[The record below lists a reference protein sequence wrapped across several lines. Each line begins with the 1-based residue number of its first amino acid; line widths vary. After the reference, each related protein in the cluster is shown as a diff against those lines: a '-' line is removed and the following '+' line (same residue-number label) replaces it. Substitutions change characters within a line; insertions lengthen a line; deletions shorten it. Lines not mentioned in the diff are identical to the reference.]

1 MHELPPFQDLRKD
14 MRYMSAAG
22 AHIHLVLGTVP
33 SLSPGQRPGKRRQ
46 RQVAARCIA
55 GLGQLPHRPDQPTIS
70 VSHSRT
76 RVVAAGTVC
85 GASGPVGVDLEYADT
100 ARNWHGIIGLLS
112 RGSCDVSDR
121 LHGALVWTACE
132 AVFKAAGWVPAPT
145 EIRDIGLRCRPVVD
159 NHDLVAVQRC
169 GPVLLLSMLL
179 PQDRSFALTVAVP
192 GGSAADRP
200 EDVTLEFHTV
210 GSEGDDAR
218 PTVSMRIPVRTRGR
232 PADVGSVQRDGI
244 RQADRLGPGIAVIT
258 QPGIGEVIE
267 DHS

>member
-1 MHELPPFQDLRKD
+1 
-14 MRYMSAAG
+14 MSAAG
-22 AHIHLVLGTVP
+22 AHIHLMLGTVP
-33 SLSPGQRPGKRRQ
+33 SLLPGQRPGKRRQ
-46 RQVAARCIA
+46 RQVVARCIA
-55 GLGQLPHRPDQPTIS
+55 GLGQLSLGPDQRTIS

-76 RVVAAGTVC
+76 RVVVAGTVC
-85 GASGPVGVDLEYADT
+85 GASEPVGVDLEYADT

-145 EIRDIGLRCRPVVD
+145 EIRDIGLQCRPVVD
-159 NHDLVAVQRC
+159 NHDLVALQRC

-200 EDVTLEFHTV
+200 QDVTLEFHTV

-218 PTVSMRIPVRTRGR
+218 PTVSMRIPIRTRGR

-258 QPGIGEVIE
+258 KPGIGEVIE